1 MTSYYSGDKVHVR
14 LLEVNIAYEK
24 YQHRS
29 SHKLMKTNKSR
40 HSKHLTV
47 NYWLCW
53 SLLSRKPASQVF
65 PFCSNYFQTET
76 VAAFSQVRLAHPW
89 MHFIIWCVGGAKLIN
104 KSMEN
109 ANIEMFK
116 VSWRSRFGAKKSRLT
131 LFAFCRYREKKRC
144 AACCVPPDDRMIV
157 TLWKMSFKEE
167 QLLTGNASDW
177 CFYCFVNTNR

>member
-1 MTSYYSGDKVHVR
+1 MKLITVFLKMTSYYSGDKVHVH

-24 YQHRS
+24 YQHHWS
-29 SHKLMKTNKSR
+29 DKLMETNKS
-40 HSKHLTV
+40 HYSKHLTV

-53 SLLSRKPASQVF
+53 SLLSCKPASHFTRKCKVF

-89 MHFIIWCVGGAKLIN
+89 MHFIIWCVSGAKLIN

-116 VSWRSRFGAKKSRLT
+116 VSWRSRFCAKKSRLT
-131 LFAFCRYREKKRC
+131 LFTFCRSREKKRC

-157 TLWKMSFKEE
+157 TLWKNVF
-167 QLLTGNASDW
+167 
-177 CFYCFVNTNR
+177 